1 MGKMITESTNKQI
14 LYVGELAAGR
24 DQLQR
29 HSGSNAVHFA
39 PDARQALD
47 RMSGEPRIDAIV
59 CHAGLPGFS
68 GASFIDEVT
77 AKFPDLPCIWFS
89 PSGPSAAKNPRVI
102 PGTSELAELLP
113 LLTRVL
119 QLRERLA
126 DVTVRE
132 VVGKLDTLPSVPS
145 TYWAL
150 VEAASMPNGGS
161 RDIARIVQS
170 DPAMSLRVLQVVNSA
185 FFGLGTRV
193 SSIPQAVDYLG
204 AELLKA
210 LVLTA
215 HVFSAMGTRPI
226 RGFSLERFQ
235 RYAIRVARFARRFCD
250 DPAMAEEVFTAG
262 ILRDIG
268 QLVLAVQHPAEF
280 SAMLER
286 SARTGESIRTFER
299 EVFGVTQSDVGAFLL
314 SNWRIP
320 FSIVECTAYCHT
332 PGELEGPDLGV
343 LAVVHAADALAGIV
357 LCGEPE
363 ETLDLRFLERTGHAD
378 QIPRWRRMIEVHAAK

>member
-1 MGKMITESTNKQI
+1 MITESTKKQI
-14 LYVGELAAGR
+14 LYVGELLAGR

-29 HSGSNAVHFA
+29 HSGSNALHFA
-39 PDARQALD
+39 PDAREALD
-47 RMSGEPRIDAIV
+47 RMGEEPRIDAIV
-59 CHAGLPGFS
+59 CHAGVRGFS
-68 GASFIDEVT
+68 VASFLDEVT
-77 AKFPDLPCIWFS
+77 AKFPELPCIWFS
-89 PSGPSAAKNPRVI
+89 PRGPSADKNAHVI
-102 PGTSELAELLP
+102 PGTSDLAGLLP

-119 QLRERLA
+119 HLRERLA
-126 DVTVRE
+126 DPTVRA

-150 VEAASMPNGGS
+150 VEAAAMPNGGS

-170 DPAMSLRVLQVVNSA
+170 DAAMSLRVLQVVNSA

-215 HVFSAMGTRPI
+215 HVFSAMDTRAI

-235 RYAIRVARFARRFCD
+235 RYAIRVARFAQRFCP
-250 DPAMAEEVFTAG
+250 DPAKAEEVFTAG

-280 SAMLER
+280 SAMLDR
-286 SARTGESIRTFER
+286 VARTGAPMRAIER
-299 EVFGVTQSDVGAFLL
+299 EVFGATQADVGAFLL

-332 PGELEGPDLGV
+332 PAELEGPDLGV

-363 ETLDLRFLERTGHAD
+363 ETLDMRFLERTGYAD
-378 QIPRWRRMIEVHAAK
+378 QVPHWRRMIEMQAPKR